1 MNKLTKVGCSAL
13 CGSLAAISAANAGE
27 LTVTGGADM
36 TWVSK
41 GGQVAGNPMGIGS
54 NLTFKGSGEL
64 DNGWAFD
71 LTVANAN
78 ANAFSAATVNLDMG
92 GLGSLNFDQG
102 SSVNGIKAYD
112 DKMPT
117 AWEESWGA
125 GMSTGLVLPTGSGQ
139 SHNIKYTTPKILG
152 ITIAGTLAPQY
163 GATDNGDK
171 SVSGASDSVYGKSK
185 DVVININPSL
195 GTEILSGLNI
205 YAGAAEVEQYQKG
218 SAAEHN
224 QYDAVA
230 GITFDL
236 GPVAIGAMGSGHY
249 TGEDSAAT
257 YNGYKSTAF
266 GIAFNINDSL
276 SVSYGGWDQRK
287 ASYNDEHAQ
296 GGPADRN
303 TKVRSFQV
311 AATMGGASVR
321 VADIKTENRMYTAG
335 ADDHATVISLGL
347 AF

>member
-13 CGSLAAISAANAGE
+13 CGSLAAVSAANAGE
-27 LTVTGGADM
+27 MTVTGGADM

-64 DNGWAFD
+64 DNGWTFD
-71 LTVANAN
+71 LTVAHAN
-78 ANAFSAATVNLDMG
+78 AAAFSAATVNLDMG
-92 GLGSLNFDQG
+92 GLGSINIDHG
-102 SSVNGIKAYD
+102 ASGNGIKAYD

-125 GMSTGLVLPTGSGQ
+125 GMSTGIILPTGAGTSG
-139 SHNIKYTTPKILG
+139 NIKYTTPKILG
-152 ITIAGTLAPQY
+152 ITIAGTLAPQI

-171 SVSGASDSVYGKSK
+171 TQSGPGNSSNGKGK
-185 DVVININPSL
+185 DVVLNINPSF
-195 GTEILSGLNI
+195 GTEVLSDLNLFV
-205 YAGAAEVEQYQKG
+205 GAAETEQYG
-218 SAAEHN
+218 NSAFEHN
-224 QYDAVA
+224 SYDAVV
-230 GITFDL
+230 GITFSL
-236 GPVAIGAMGSGHY
+236 GPVSIGAQGSGHY

-257 YNGYKSTAF
+257 YNGYKASAF
-266 GIAFNINDSL
+266 GVAFNVNDNL

-287 ASYNDEHAQ
+287 AGYNDEHVP

-311 AATMGGASVR
+311 AMTMGGASVR
-321 VADIKTENRMYTAG
+321 LADIKTENRMYTAG
-335 ADDHATVISLGL
+335 ADDHATVVSLGL

>member
-27 LTVTGGADM
+27 MTVTGGADM
-36 TWVSK
+36 TWVSH
-41 GGQVAGNPMGIGS
+41 GATVTGNPIGIGS

-64 DNGWAFD
+64 DNGWTYD

-78 ANAFSAATVNLDMG
+78 ANAFSAATINLDMG
-92 GLGSLNFDQG
+92 GFGSLNFDQG
-102 SSVNGIKAYD
+102 ASYNGIKAYD

-125 GMSTGLVLPTGSGQ
+125 GMGTGIILPTGAGT

-163 GATDNGDK
+163 GATDNPDK
-171 SVSGASDSVYGKSK
+171 TQSGPSNSEFGKGK
-185 DVVININPSL
+185 DVVININPSF
-195 GTEILSGLNI
+195 GTEILSDLNI
-205 YAGAAEVEQYQKG
+205 FAGAAEIETQGNSSY
-218 SAAEHN
+218 EHN

-230 GITFDL
+230 GITLSL
-236 GPVAIGAMGSGHY
+236 GPVSIGRQMSGHF
-249 TGEDSAAT
+249 TGIESVEDD
-257 YNGYKSTAF
+257 YNGYRADAF
-266 GIAFNINDSL
+266 GVAFNVNDNLSL
-276 SVSYGGWDQRK
+276 SYGGWDQRK
-287 ASYNDEHAQ
+287 AAYTRANGI

-311 AATMGGASVR
+311 AMTMGGASVR
-321 VADIKTENRMYTAG
+321 LADIKTENNKWVAG